1 MNDDDLTP
9 IEPEPAPEPPPEV
22 PAATPPTLTPLKE
35 SAGTRFAES
44 AGRGC
49 LGTVSFVVALLVFGT
64 TVVANQLLGLAFS
77 IIVVVGLF
85 TARKRSGPSPML
97 GAVAVG
103 AAIALVLAGSCAIL
117 MMIG

>member
-9 IEPEPAPEPPPEV
+9 IEPVPSPQPPP
-22 PAATPPTLTPLKE
+22 ALPPPLTPVQE

>member
-1 MNDDDLTP
+1 MNDDDDLTP
-9 IEPEPAPEPPPEV
+9 LEPEPQP
-22 PAATPPTLTPLKE
+22 PAASPTPAFTPLKE